1 MLKIV
6 PISTPMRRPI
16 LVGALLLL
24 AGVCGFID
32 YVTGPELVFTSVYLL
47 PVSVAAWYG
56 SRASGL
62 LFSFV
67 MTGVYLIA
75 DVFSRTSYISVGGRA
90 WNTGVQLAVFVC
102 VSLLIERLRSR
113 LDSEKLARNAAELA
127 LERLRA
133 IQLVTDAALA
143 NMSLEDLL
151 VELLSRVRGLLHAD
165 CAVLLLLDEE
175 TATLFV
181 RALDGLR
188 GARPGPTPL
197 GVGVEGRI
205 ALTREP
211 ILVRDVHETTAL
223 GPVRSLLGVPLIVE
237 GHTIGVLEVGDL
249 AGIDG
254 FQEEAL
260 TLLQLVADRVAPA
273 VDRARLLEQVQE
285 GRRRLQHLAERRV
298 AVQEAER
305 RRIAR
310 ELHDEIGQVLTA
322 IKISLGQIAS
332 NGKDPSKITKSV
344 ALVDR
349 AIDEV
354 RRLALD
360 LRPSV
365 LDDLGLRAA
374 LRWYLDRHAESG
386 ILTAE
391 LSATELRERFPA
403 DVETACFRVA
413 QEALTNVVRHA
424 NAHRTWV
431 ELKERTHE
439 LELSIRDDGA
449 GFDVSSARARS
460 SGGACAGLSGME
472 ERVGLAGGR
481 LQIRSAPGEG
491 TIVRAFFPLSSS
503 GGAGL

>member
-1 MLKIV
+1 MLKTV
-6 PISTPMRRPI
+6 QVSDSMRRPLLI
-16 LVGALLLL
+16 AAMLGLV
-24 AGVCGFID
+24 GVCGFID
-32 YVTGPELVFTSVYLL
+32 YITGPELIFTSVYLL
-47 PVSVAAWYG
+47 PVSVVAWYG
-56 SRASGL
+56 TRMDGL
-62 LFSFV
+62 VFSLA
-67 MTGVYLIA
+67 TAGIYLLA
-75 DVFSRTSYISVGGRA
+75 DVYSRTSYISVGERA
-90 WNTGVQLAVFVC
+90 WNTGVQLAVFVG
-102 VSLLIERLRSR
+102 VSLLLERLRSR
-113 LDSEKLARNAAELA
+113 LDSEKRARSSAELA

-133 IQLVTDAALA
+133 IQLVTEAALA

-151 VELLSRVRGLLHAD
+151 RELLSRVRGLLHAD

-181 RALDGLR
+181 RALDGYP
-188 GARPGPTPL
+188 GAQRGPTPL
-197 GVGVEGRI
+197 GVGIEGRI

-211 ILVRDVHETTAL
+211 VLVRDVHEGTAL

-249 AGIDG
+249 TGTDG
-254 FQEEAL
+254 FPEEAL
-260 TLLQLVADRVAPA
+260 ALLQLVADRVAPA

-285 GRRRLQHLAERRV
+285 GRQRLQILAERRV
-298 AVQEAER
+298 AVQESER

-332 NGKDPSKITKSV
+332 NGRDPAKIVQSV

-349 AIDEV
+349 AIEEV

-413 QEALTNVVRHA
+413 QEALTNVIRHA
-424 NAHRTWV
+424 NAQRAWV
-431 ELKERTHE
+431 ELREGTDE

-449 GFDVSSARARS
+449 GFDVGSARARA
-460 SGGACAGLSGME
+460 SGGASVGLSGME

-481 LQIRSAPGEG
+481 LRIRSTPGEG
-491 TIVRAFFPLSSS
+491 TVVQAVFPLSP
-503 GGAGL
+503 GGAAP